1 MRKLLNYLPTHFTV
15 CLIVGIVIQFYYKIW
30 HYSLGFEIGLL
41 SFLLLI
47 LWFAKYFLKRQLFT
61 FFSWLSFAVLG
72 MLLVNFQ
79 DTRTKPA
86 HYSNFTKPNQQ
97 VTFKI
102 DKVLKENLYY
112 HKYLGSVVKVDQY
125 HTKGSIL
132 LNIQKDSLSK
142 AYQIGDVLLFSAQF
156 QKINKPLNP
165 YQFDY
170 RKYLEKLGVHHQV
183 FLRNA
188 VWLKSDITTNS
199 IHELAEKFRNKV
211 ELALLSNK
219 ISGDELAVIKALVL
233 GQRNDVSKELLE
245 EYTNAGAIHILAVS
259 GLHVGIILMLLSF
272 VLKPL
277 ERIKYGKSIKAIL
290 IILFLWCFA
299 IVAGLSASV
308 VRAVTMFSAV
318 AIGMSFRRKTFVLH
332 SLVIS
337 IFVLLLCKPMFVFDV
352 GFQLSYL
359 AVFSIVTIQ
368 PKLMSIWKPKFKPV
382 NYFWQLFT
390 VSIAAQIGVLPIS
403 LFYFHQF
410 PGLFMLSNLVI
421 IPFIGLILAFGIVT
435 IVLALLN
442 LLPTVVAEI
451 YVFVIKSMNNFMG
464 WISNKEAF
472 LIVDIPFSVT
482 SLLISYLLF
491 FVGIY
496 FLEKRKS
503 KATIYLLITIVLFQF
518 NLLLE
523 KRSVNTTQEFIVFH
537 KSRNT
542 VIGVNK
548 KGNMQVFHSVDSL
561 SNVNFIKAYK
571 VEKQLNEVN
580 FVNGIPNVFH
590 FKNHRILVVDSDG
603 IYKLNQ
609 FKNSIVLLTQLPK
622 INMVRMIENLQPK
635 LIIADASNYKSVINY
650 WKISCD
656 KKGVPF
662 YYTGENGAYV
672 LR

>member
-30 HYSLGFEIGLL
+30 NYPLGFAIGLL

-47 LWFAKYFLKRQLFT
+47 LWLIKYFQKRQLFT
-61 FFSWLSFAVLG
+61 FFNWLSFVVLG

-79 DTRTKPA
+79 DTRTKPS
-86 HYSNFTKPNQQ
+86 HYSNFTKSNQQ

-112 HKYLGSVVKVDQY
+112 HKYLGTVVRVDQY
-125 HTKGSIL
+125 QTKGSIL
-132 LNIQKDSLSK
+132 LNIQKDSLSQP
-142 AYQIGDVLLFSAQF
+142 YQIGDVLLFSAPF

-199 IHELAEKFRNKV
+199 IHKIADGFRKKV
-211 ELALLSNK
+211 ERALISNQ
-219 ISGDELAVIKALVL
+219 ITGDELAVIKALVL

-245 EYTNAGAIHILAVS
+245 EYSNAGAIHILAVS

-277 ERIKYGKSIKAIL
+277 EKIKYGKSVKAIFIL
-290 IILFLWCFA
+290 LFLWCFA

-656 KKGVPF
+656 KKGIPF

>member
-1 MRKLLNYLPTHFTV
+1 
-15 CLIVGIVIQFYYKIW
+15 
-30 HYSLGFEIGLL
+30 
-41 SFLLLI
+41 
-47 LWFAKYFLKRQLFT
+47 
-61 FFSWLSFAVLG
+61 
-72 MLLVNFQ
+72 
-79 DTRTKPA
+79 
-86 HYSNFTKPNQQ
+86 
-97 VTFKI
+97 
-102 DKVLKENLYY
+102 
-112 HKYLGSVVKVDQY
+112 
-125 HTKGSIL
+125 
-132 LNIQKDSLSK
+132 
-142 AYQIGDVLLFSAQF
+142 
-156 QKINKPLNP
+156 
-165 YQFDY
+165 
-170 RKYLEKLGVHHQV
+170 
-183 FLRNA
+183 
-188 VWLKSDITTNS
+188 
-199 IHELAEKFRNKV
+199 
-211 ELALLSNK
+211 
-219 ISGDELAVIKALVL
+219 
-233 GQRNDVSKELLE
+233 
-245 EYTNAGAIHILAVS
+245 
-259 GLHVGIILMLLSF
+259 
-272 VLKPL
+272 
-277 ERIKYGKSIKAIL
+277 
-290 IILFLWCFA
+290 
-299 IVAGLSASV
+299 
-308 VRAVTMFSAV
+308 
-318 AIGMSFRRKTFVLH
+318 
-332 SLVIS
+332 
-337 IFVLLLCKPMFVFDV
+337 
-352 GFQLSYL
+352 
-359 AVFSIVTIQ
+359 
-368 PKLMSIWKPKFKPV
+368 
-382 NYFWQLFT
+382 
-390 VSIAAQIGVLPIS
+390 
-403 LFYFHQF
+403 
-410 PGLFMLSNLVI
+410 MLSNLVI

>member
-30 HYSLGFEIGLL
+30 LYPVGFAIGLL

-47 LWFAKYFLKRQLFT
+47 LWLTKYFQKRQLFT
-61 FFSWLSFAVLG
+61 FFTWLSFVVLG

-79 DTRTKPA
+79 DTGTKTT

-112 HKYLGSVVKVDQY
+112 HKYLGRVVKVDHQE
-125 HTKGSIL
+125 TMGKIL
-132 LNIQKDSLSK
+132 LNIEKDSLNQT
-142 AYQIGDVLLFSAQF
+142 YQIGDVLLFSAPLQE
-156 QKINKPLNP
+156 INKPLNP

-170 RKYLEKLGVHHQV
+170 RTYLEKLGVHHQV
-183 FLRNA
+183 FLRNT
-188 VWLKSDITTNS
+188 VWLKSEFTTNS
-199 IHELAEKFRNKV
+199 IHVLAEKFRKKV

-233 GQRNDVSKELLE
+233 GQRNDVSKELLK

-259 GLHVGIILMLLSF
+259 GLHVGIILMILSF

-277 ERIKYGKSIKAIL
+277 EKLKFGKSIKAIL

-318 AIGMSFRRKTFVLH
+318 AVGMSFQRKTFVLH
-332 SLVIS
+332 SLVTS
-337 IFVLLLCKPMFVFDV
+337 MFVLLLSKPMFVFDV

-368 PKLMSIWKPKFKPV
+368 PKLVSIWKPKFKLV

-435 IVLALLN
+435 IVLAFLN

-451 YVFVIKSMNNFMG
+451 YVFVIKSMNNFVG
-464 WISNKEAF
+464 WISKKEAF
-472 LIVDIPFSVT
+472 LIVDISFSVT
-482 SLLISYLLF
+482 SLLISYMLF
-491 FVGIY
+491 FAGIY
-496 FLEKRKS
+496 FLEKRKG
-503 KATIYLLITIVLFQF
+503 KVIFYLLITIVLFQF

-523 KRSVNTTQEFIVFH
+523 KRFVSITQEFIVFH
-537 KSRNT
+537 KSRTT
-542 VIGVNK
+542 VIGVNQ
-548 KGNMQVFHSVDSL
+548 KGRMQVFHSLDSL
-561 SNVNFIKAYK
+561 SNINFIKAYK
-571 VEKQLNEVN
+571 VERQLKEVT
-580 FVNGIPNVFH
+580 FVKKIPNVFR
-590 FKNHRILVVDSDG
+590 FKNDTILVIDSDG
-603 IYKLNQ
+603 IYKLGQ
-609 FKNSIVLLTQLPK
+609 FKNSIVLLTQSPK
-622 INMVRMIENLQPK
+622 INMERLIEKLQPK

-650 WKISCD
+650 WRISCD
-656 KKGVPF
+656 KKGIPF